1 MSLSFPLTIGTVP
14 HVRSSM
20 DNGDHRV
27 MPEDID
33 AIHVRQEL
41 DQWLLAPSDQH
52 YDENNKLPSYRDVL
66 REGYP
71 PSPFIED
78 NY

>member
-1 MSLSFPLTIGTVP
+1 MSLSFPLTVGTVP
-14 HVRSSM
+14 RVRSSM
-20 DNGDHRV
+20 DRGDYRV

-52 YDENNKLPSYRDVL
+52 YDEFNKLPSYKDVL